1 MQDNQKKYRKK
12 YAVMTVFFLI
22 SASFLFGCGNK
33 DSAVPETEEFLFSAE
48 EEKSD
53 HTSQKSEEPA
63 EKAERKKAEAD
74 SGTVEENPERKKV
87 FVYVCGEVQASG
99 VYELEQD
106 SRVFE
111 AIAKSGRADRKTL
124 RRKRLIRRRVVV
136 DGEQIYVPSLDE
148 VKGAGVVSE
157 VTERTDD
164 GKININTAEKEELMT
179 LTGVGEAK
187 AQSIIAYREEHGGF
201 QSIEELMQ
209 IEGIKEGV
217 FNKIKEDIT
226 I

>member
-63 EKAERKKAEAD
+63 EKAERKKAEA
-74 SGTVEENPERKKV
+74 VN
-87 FVYVCGEVQASG
+87 QA
-99 VYELEQD
+99 
-106 SRVFE
+106 
-111 AIAKSGRADRKTL
+111 
-124 RRKRLIRRRVVV
+124 RVVV

>member
-111 AIAKSGRADRKTL
+111 AIGESGRADRKNGCAEAVNQA
-124 RRKRLIRRRVVV
+124 RVVV

-187 AQSIIAYREEHGGF
+187 AQSIIAYRKNTAAF
-201 QSIEELMQ
+201 SQS
-209 IEGIKEGV
+209 
-217 FNKIKEDIT
+217 KIDAD
-226 I
+226 